1 MRSSC
6 VSVVES
12 DASNEPPFVE
22 TKRRYFDAP
31 STFDHWNVTGDFTSV
46 APFAGESNV
55 VAAFLQSVPFETV
68 NVERFE
74 IVDGQSPGKI
84 ASTSQTT
91 EPAGNGDESCVADVL
106 PTSAIDALP
115 MNA

>member
-6 VSVVES
+6 VSLVKS
-12 DASNEPPFVE
+12 DGSNVPPFVE
-22 TKRRYFDAP
+22 TKSRYFVAP

-55 VAAFLQSVPFETV
+55 VGEFLQSVPLVTV

-91 EPAGNGDESCVADVL
+91 DPAGNGDVIDV
-106 PTSAIDALP
+106 D
-115 MNA
+115 